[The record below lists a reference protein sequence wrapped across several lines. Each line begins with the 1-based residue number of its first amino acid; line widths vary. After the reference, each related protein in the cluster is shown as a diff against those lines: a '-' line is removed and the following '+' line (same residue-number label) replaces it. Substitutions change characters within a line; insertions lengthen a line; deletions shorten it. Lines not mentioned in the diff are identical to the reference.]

1 MIFRLNL
8 ACPDVDLSKGSL
20 EKKHAG
26 STNPVKICLI
36 AKCQILKTTKPTLQ
50 NTQHH
55 TLSYRHTHRHTLTH
69 THIHTTWF
77 CANPRSAHTF
87 LQQILRPQERART
100 HFYDKFCYEAPRNP
114 FWSISK
120 PRPQNEPRKP
130 LESHFG
136 GFPSPGRRMGPGNS
150 QKAIIKHFQTQAAE

>member
-1 MIFRLNL
+1 MRRGRAQPWPST
-8 ACPDVDLSKGSL
+8 ACQTTHNAVPSSCKEKIAQLSAQLYFLL
-20 EKKHAG
+20 ELAG

-55 TLSYRHTHRHTLTH
+55 TLSYRHTHTDTHTDTQTHTQTHTHIH

-100 HFYDKFCYEAPRNP
+100 HFHDKFCYEAPR
-114 FWSISK
+114 
-120 PRPQNEPRKP
+120 
-130 LESHFG
+130 
-136 GFPSPGRRMGPGNS
+136 
-150 QKAIIKHFQTQAAE
+150 KHFQTQAAE